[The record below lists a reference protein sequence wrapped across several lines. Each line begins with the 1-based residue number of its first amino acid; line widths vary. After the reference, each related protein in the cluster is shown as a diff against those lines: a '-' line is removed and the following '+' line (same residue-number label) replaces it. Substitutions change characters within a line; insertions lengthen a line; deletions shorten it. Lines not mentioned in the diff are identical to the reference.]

1 MGAVATLPSVTDER
15 VGLPGHDLAERLA
28 SDQPVDGRAD
38 PHAVLAPIRHGDRHV
53 ATVPDD
59 RTFAL
64 RDVLRVLR
72 PLVGD
77 AVMTAGADTTL
88 ERQAQ
93 RSDPPAVS
101 PCEPLESPG
110 ARAMD
115 TTARPVVSGFLDGI
129 QRSRLVGHVSGS
141 PIVFGTVAAVVRRR
155 VDRRLETWQAPSVRR
170 ALFASRAQLGEAVW
184 QQLTDTALPIVD
196 ITEAIPAESVS
207 PHPMA
212 LRARAL
218 ELVALEREL
227 VERRLAAAWCE
238 LESEWLWIDGGIA
251 GNLAIDERA
260 AAFGVV
266 KSHNTLY
273 GDVGA
278 VRDVLALREGERSP
292 AFLVGHRP
300 RRAVASWYL
309 RLRDAPNGDPLHGL
323 VRVEVAPPNTITP
336 ATPAAA
342 PAFTTHVDTL
352 SSWILAER
360 APLSLPDPRWDTLTY
375 GVHACEQ
382 YLKSIIGS

>member
-1 MGAVATLPSVTDER
+1 MSDER
-15 VGLPGHDLAERLA
+15 VGLPGHDFAERGGLSPA
-28 SDQPVDGRAD
+28 VGQRVDR
-38 PHAVLAPIRHGDRHV
+38 PI
-53 ATVPDD
+53 AEQA
-59 RTFAL
+59 FAL
-64 RDVLRVLR
+64 GAVLRVLR
-72 PLVGD
+72 PLIGD
-77 AVMTAGADTTL
+77 GAVLAAGTDTTL

-93 RSDPPAVS
+93 RTDPPAVS
-101 PCEPLESPG
+101 PCDPLESPG
-110 ARAMD
+110 ARSVDLSASPG
-115 TTARPVVSGFLDGI
+115 ASAFLDGI
-129 QRSRLVGHVSGS
+129 QRSRLIGHVSGS

-155 VDRRLETWQAPSVRR
+155 VARRLETWAKPRVRR
-170 ALFASRAQLGEAVW
+170 ALFASRIQLGESAW
-184 QQLTDTALPIVD
+184 QQLTETGLPVVD
-196 ITEAIPAESVS
+196 VTEGVSAESVS

-227 VERRLAAAWCE
+227 AERRLAAAWCE
-238 LESEWLWIDGGIA
+238 RETEWLWIDGGIA
-251 GNLAIDERA
+251 GNVAIDDRA
-260 AAFGVV
+260 PAFGVV

-273 GDVGA
+273 GDVNA

-323 VRVEVAPPNTITP
+323 VRVEVAPPSSIPPSSTP
-336 ATPAAA
+336 HATAVATT
-342 PAFTTHVDTL
+342 AFSVHADTL

-360 APLSLPDPRWDTLTY
+360 APLSLPDLRWDTLTY
-375 GVHACEQ
+375 GVRACEE